1 MSGSQTSPRRTA
13 TAATAGFALGFYR
26 SFAYAWR
33 FS

>member
-1 MSGSQTSPRRTA
+1 MSGSQTSPRHTY
-13 TAATAGFALGFYR
+13 AAGTAGFALGFYR

>member
-1 MSGSQTSPRRTA
+1 MSGSSPSITR
-13 TAATAGFALGFYR
+13 TAATPAGFAMGFYR

>member
-1 MSGSQTSPRRTA
+1 MSGSQSSPRLTHSA
-13 TAATAGFALGFYR
+13 PAGGFALGFYR